1 MVLSI
6 ATKHVFKYEGSLC

>member
-6 ATKHVFKYEGSLC
+6 ATLDMRWNS